1 VGGSGRLWGMTTKGS
16 LGTAVRYGY
25 LGGAGAQPPV
35 GNSGDAK
42 WKLGTMTWG
51 SMPGADPEST
61 ATQTPGQIW
70 GQFGF
75 GYRGHEGDPR
85 DGAKVGRLAI
95 SAGRD
100 LFAGAGWSWSYDAGV
115 RLAEATAGRG
125 DLLGANPDKD
135 PSFHYRYGKGDELQQ
150 IVDEA
155 SGKVAGIETGAY
167 GRITKRNGIP
177 FSYDSAGRRTED
189 DRFDYKWNWRG
200 ELVEVTVKETW
211 PDGQESP
218 FAGHQVR
225 YRYDAQGRLHSRSH
239 YGPLEGQGGRLLQ
252 EKRVYVWEG
261 QSLLVEAAYADE
273 GELSMLWRKT
283 YIPGPSGLDDAV
295 QVKVDNEAA
304 PGIAGSRLYTYLR
317 DELGTVI
324 GVVGEE

>member
-1 VGGSGRLWGMTTKGS
+1 
-16 LGTAVRYGY
+16 
-25 LGGAGAQPPV
+25 
-35 GNSGDAK
+35 
-42 WKLGTMTWG
+42 
-51 SMPGADPEST
+51 
-61 ATQTPGQIW
+61 
-70 GQFGF
+70 
-75 GYRGHEGDPR
+75 
-85 DGAKVGRLAI
+85 
-95 SAGRD
+95 
-100 LFAGAGWSWSYDAGV
+100 
-115 RLAEATAGRG
+115 
-125 DLLGANPDKD
+125 
-135 PSFHYRYGKGDELQQ
+135 
-150 IVDEA
+150 
-155 SGKVAGIETGAY
+155 VAGIETGAY